1 MHHGFS
7 KRQSRDNT
15 VQIGERAKIVYN
27 KPSHTRDPVCCNCT
41 CISSDIYEACSNNPS
56 HNIVQSPE
64 LFPAYST
71 AAEENMNQV
80 FEDQAL
86 PTDNV
91 ETGNAIS
98 NELDLNPVS
107 EDQIEK
113 VAEFEVENITVSE
126 SAELA
131 EENSHNPVLEEANHW
146 ETAAAENYENNSENY
161 VRDCYLQALGLLR
174 ELEVEET
181 MKPGSHSTIVFD
193 PCENTSLEVLANT
206 EIINRI
212 EELEDRILRLESKIL
227 KLEEINSK
235 QKSRDILPLSGSM
248 VIESCSRCNG

>member
-1 MHHGFS
+1 
-7 KRQSRDNT
+7 
-15 VQIGERAKIVYN
+15 
-27 KPSHTRDPVCCNCT
+27 
-41 CISSDIYEACSNNPS
+41 
-56 HNIVQSPE
+56 
-64 LFPAYST
+64 
-71 AAEENMNQV
+71 MNQV
-80 FEDQAL
+80 FEDQTL

-98 NELDLNPVS
+98 NEFDLNPVS

-131 EENSHNPVLEEANHW
+131 EESSYNPVLEEASHQ
-146 ETAAAENYENNSENY
+146 ETAVAYEISENNLEDNA
-161 VRDCYLQALGLLR
+161 RDCYLQALDLLR

-181 MKPGSHSTIVFD
+181 MKPGSQSTIVFA

-212 EELEDRILRLESKIL
+212 EELGDRILLLESKIL

-235 QKSRDILPLSGSM
+235 QKSQDILPLNGSM